1 MKRILGAVKLDLMS
15 VKNSL
20 KLGVIFLGIPTIIG
34 FFQKQ
39 PLLTL
44 GIALLLTSIMCGIV
58 FQVHEK
64 NHLAKLYAVLPL
76 RKSEMIA
83 GRYLYALLLMCVNL
97 GLGTLLSLIVS
108 RITGTEIEWLGFC
121 LVLAVGFAY
130 CCLMVSVGF
139 PVYLH
144 LEYQKAYAI
153 ANIPM
158 FGVAIAAMVLGRRT
172 GLPTNFADAIKFFND
187 HMALLPLLG
196 AALGLALLCVSMAIS
211 NGVYKY
217 KEL

>member
-1 MKRILGAVKLDLMS
+1 MKRILDSVKLDLMA

-20 KLGVIFLGIPTIIG
+20 KLGVIFLVIPTIIG
-34 FFQKQ
+34 LFQKQ

-44 GIALLLTSIMCGIV
+44 GIALLLTSMMCGIV

-64 NHLAKLYAVLPL
+64 NNLGKLYAVLPL

-83 GRYLYALLLMCVNL
+83 GRYLYALLLLCVNL
-97 GLGTLLSLIVS
+97 GLGTLVSLIVS
-108 RITGTEIEWLGFC
+108 RITGTEIEWLSFWA
-121 LVLAVGFAY
+121 VLAIGFAY
-130 CCLMVSVGF
+130 CCLIVSVGF
-139 PVYLH
+139 PVYFR

-158 FGVAIAAMVLGRRT
+158 LAVAIVAIVLARTT
-172 GLPTNFADAIKFFND
+172 GLLTNYTDVINFFND

-196 AALGLALLCVSMAIS
+196 ATLGLALLCVSMAIS